1 MTTPRSPGTSHRH
14 PRWWLV
20 ALVAIPLAAAGCSA
34 PEDNRSAPAPTVE
47 VPRPVPDHWSF
58 KHAPAVTPP
67 DAHSLSVPEW
77 VKNEVDA
84 FVLAKLDA
92 AGLAP
97 SPPASPDTL
106 LRRVT
111 LALTGLP
118 PTLEELDAF
127 LADPSDAAYS
137 AAVDRLLTSPRYAE
151 HMATAWLDL
160 ARYADTDGFQ
170 YDLER
175 PGWQWRD
182 WVVEALHD
190 NMPYDE
196 FTTLQLAGDLV
207 PNPTPESFLAT
218 SFNRNHS
225 IQDENGLV
233 VNEYRDVYVS
243 DRVETLGKVWLGLTV
258 GCARCHDHKYDP
270 TTAKDFFTLYDCF
283 NQIDEKD
290 AGFLSQFT
298 PTMQLDSPLKDSVL
312 ADLAARINTMS
323 HEPSQINNVA
333 ELQWDQRRTEHL
345 ADIRVMTDMPV
356 KRPTQVL
363 TGGRYD
369 APTGPTLSCGAPGFL
384 PPFPA
389 GAPANRLGLAQWVM
403 MPDNP
408 LTHRVTANRMWAQFF
423 GAGLVPSVDNF
434 GVLTEAPVHRDLLE
448 WLSQEFVR
456 SGFSVKA
463 FHRRLVLSATFRQI
477 SDASDAAL
485 AADLSNR
492 YLGRGPRYRLGAEA
506 IRDIPLFVSGLL
518 VERVG
523 GPPTYPY
530 QPPGLWE
537 PLGWEDMPLSYPVLS
552 GDGLFR
558 RSLYTFWKRT
568 LPPVFLS
575 IFDAP
580 SRESSTATRTPDTSP
595 QQALAL
601 LNDPSI
607 IQAARAL
614 SNTLLTAYPADI
626 DGAIRDGFRRLTSR
640 FASEAEMTTLRS
652 VYDAQL
658 GQLPSQTLGIA
669 AESGTEEQVFALSQ
683 VLRVLFN
690 LNETISLE

>member
-1 MTTPRSPGTSHRH
+1 MMASTPLAPPMTLRACCWIATLLLVACSSPEPGTK
-14 PRWWLV
+14 
-20 ALVAIPLAAAGCSA
+20 
-34 PEDNRSAPAPTVE
+34 PAPDDVS
-47 VPRPVPDHWSF
+47 PPPPPSHWAF
-58 KHAPAVTPP
+58 KPLTQVTPP
-67 DAHSLSVPEW
+67 SPESLGTPDW
-77 VKNEVDA
+77 VRNEIDA
-84 FVLAKLDA
+84 FILARLDA
-92 AGLAP
+92 NQLTP
-97 SPPASPDTL
+97 SSAATPETL

-118 PTLEELDAF
+118 PTLDELDAF
-127 LADPSDAAYS
+127 LADPSDAAYE
-137 AAVDRLLTSPRYAE
+137 AVVDRLLASRRYAE

-182 WVVEALHD
+182 WVLEALHD
-190 NMPYDE
+190 NMPFDE
-196 FTTLQLAGDLV
+196 FTRLQLAGDLV
-207 PNPTPESFLAT
+207 PNPTPASFIAT

-258 GCARCHDHKYDP
+258 ACARCHDHKYDP
-270 TTAKDFFTLYDCF
+270 TTAKDFFSLYDCF

-290 AGFLSQFT
+290 AGFLSEFT
-298 PTMQLDSPLKDSVL
+298 PTMPLDSPLKDSL
-312 ADLAARINTMS
+312 LSDLAARITALAND
-323 HEPSQINNVA
+323 PNQAQNVA
-333 ELQWDQRRTEHL
+333 ELDWDKRRTEYV
-345 ADIRVMTDMPV
+345 AQMRIMSDMPD

-363 TGGRYD
+363 AGGRYD
-369 APTGPTLSCGAPGFL
+369 APTGPQLTCSAPTFL
-384 PPFPA
+384 PPFPT
-389 GAPANRLGLAQWVM
+389 GAPANRLGLAEWVL
-403 MPDNP
+403 MPENP
-408 LTHRVTANRMWAQFF
+408 LTHRVTVNRMWGQFF
-423 GAGLVPSVDNF
+423 GTALVPSVDNF
-434 GVLTEAPVHRDLLE
+434 GVLTEAPEHAELLD

-456 SGFSVKA
+456 SGFDVKA
-463 FHRRLVLSATFRQI
+463 FHRRITLSATFRQ
-477 SDASDAAL
+477 SSVATEDAL
-485 AADLSNR
+485 ALDSGNR
-492 YLGRGPRYRLGAEA
+492 YYARGPRYRLAAEV

-518 VERVG
+518 VERFG
-523 GPPTYPY
+523 GPPAYPY

-580 SRESSTATRTPDTSP
+580 SRELSTATRSPDTSP

-601 LNDPSI
+601 MNDPTI
-607 IQAARAL
+607 IQAARTL
-614 SNTLLTAYPADI
+614 SNQLLALHAGDIEAAIAD
-626 DGAIRDGFRRLTSR
+626 AFRRTTARAIKAVEL
-640 FASEAEMTTLRS
+640 TTLRS

-658 GQLPSQTLGIA
+658 GELPATELRVPAMG
-669 AESGTEEQVFALSQ
+669 GTPEQVFALSQ
-683 VLRVLFN
+683 VIRVVFN

>member
-1 MTTPRSPGTSHRH
+1 MISPHSPGTLHARD
-14 PRWWLV
+14 RWCGVWLT
-20 ALVAIPLAAAGCSA
+20 ATLFAAAACSGPKDNA
-34 PEDNRSAPAPTVE
+34 PPPTPTVD

-58 KHAPAVTPP
+58 KRAPDVTPP
-67 DAHSLSVPEW
+67 DPAALSVPGW

-84 FVLAKLDA
+84 FILAKLDA
-92 AGLAP
+92 VGLEP
-97 SPPASPDTL
+97 SAPASPETL

-118 PTLEELDAF
+118 PTLAELDAF
-127 LADPSDAAYS
+127 LADPSEAAYG
-137 AAVDRLLTSPRYAE
+137 AAVDRLLASPRYAE

-182 WVVEALHD
+182 WVLEALD
-190 NMPYDE
+190 ENMPYDE

-207 PNPTPESFLAT
+207 PNPTPESYLAT

-270 TTAKDFFTLYDCF
+270 TSAKDFFTLYDCF

-312 ADLAARINTMS
+312 DDLAARISSMS
-323 HEPSQINNVA
+323 QQPTQANNVA
-333 ELQWDQRRTEHL
+333 ELEWDQRRTAHPAE
-345 ADIRVMTDMPV
+345 IRVMTDMPT
-356 KRPTQVL
+356 KRPTHVL
-363 TGGRYD
+363 AGGRYD
-369 APTGPTLSCGAPGFL
+369 APTGPTVTCGAPAFL

-408 LTHRVTANRMWAQFF
+408 LTHRVTANRMWGQFF
-423 GAGLVPSVDNF
+423 GAGLVTTVDNF
-434 GVLTEAPVHRDLLE
+434 GVLTEAPEHRDLLE
-448 WLSQEFVR
+448 WLSQDFVR
-456 SGFSVKA
+456 SGFDVKA
-463 FHRRLVLSATFRQI
+463 FHRRLVLSATFRQS
-477 SDASDAAL
+477 SDASETAL

-492 YLGRGPRYRLGAEA
+492 YLGRGPRYRLSAEA

-523 GPPTYPY
+523 GPPSYPY

-580 SRESSTATRTPDTSP
+580 SRESSTAARTPDTSP

-614 SNTLLTAYPADI
+614 ANSLLAAHPADI
-626 DGAIRDGFRRLTSR
+626 DAAIGDGFRRLTSR
-640 FASEAEMTTLRS
+640 FASEPELTTLRS

-658 GQLPSQTLGIA
+658 GQLPSQTFGIA
-669 AESGTEEQVFALSQ
+669 AESGMDEQVFALSQ
-683 VLRVLFN
+683 VLRVVFN